1 MAIRQAKNV
10 VYERVLKHFFKLK
23 NFTSFVRQLNIYG
36 FRKAPCVVQRKHFM
50 LFNHPHF
57 KPNDL

>member
-1 MAIRQAKNV
+1 M